1 MVGCDAWLTKPN
13 LYNTVTVI
21 VSTRRGEPIPGAS
34 LTLYTG
40 QRPMGYAVTGADG
53 RYVFNQ
59 VPQGNYGLFAVP
71 PTGYSTVEDLI
82 GGPSSIFR
90 DKLIVADDTL
100 SPVRFTYLKEGP
112 GTLVAR
118 VTQPDGTA
126 IAGAAVTAYGP
137 TTVNA
142 AGTTDATGTVTFT
155 NIPFGVHGL
164 NVARPLLYRDYRT
177 PGDSLSTYRDNLIVD
192 AGSNDTTT
200 FRLTR
205 CGGTVRAIAVDGNGA
220 PVPGVTA
227 VFYTSTQQL
236 AVLATGADGTVS
248 YSQIPCVVQVGVM
261 ITPAAGYSAPNGRGF
276 RFIDG
281 ITVTNGARVDVTFHL
296 VKTS

>member
-1 MVGCDAWLTKPN
+1 MAGCDSWLTKPN
-13 LYNTVTVI
+13 LYSAVTVV
-21 VSTRRGEPIPGAS
+21 VSTRRGEPIPDAS

-40 QRPMGYAVTGADG
+40 QRPMGYAHTGSDG
-53 RYVFNQ
+53 RYVFEQ
-59 VPQGNYGLFAVP
+59 VPQGNYGIFAIP
-71 PTGYSTVEDLI
+71 PAGYSAIEDLI

-90 DKLIVADDTL
+90 DKLIVAEDTL
-100 SPVRFTYLKEGP
+100 APVRFTYLKEGP

-118 VTQPDGTA
+118 VAQPDGTP
-126 IAGAAVTAYGP
+126 IVGAPVTVYSP

-142 AGTTDATGTVTFT
+142 TATTDATGTVTFT

-200 FRLTR
+200 FHLAK
-205 CGGTVRAIAVDGNGA
+205 CAGTVRATAVDGNGV

-227 VFYTSTQQL
+227 AFYTSTQQL
-236 AVLATGADGTVS
+236 AVLATGSDGTVS
-248 YSQIPCVVQVGVM
+248 YSQMPCVIQVGVI
-261 ITPAAGYSAPNGRGF
+261 ITPAPGYSAPSGRGF
-276 RFIDG
+276 RFVDG
-281 ITVTNGARVDVTFHL
+281 ITLTNGARVDVTFHL